1 MTISIDKS
9 IEQEKEDTTSTATTK
24 TRQSTYEINPLILN
38 RWSPRSMTGEE
49 LDEDTIMS
57 LFEAARWAPS
67 SYNNQPWRFIYAKR
81 NTVHWDKLFNLL
93 AEPNK
98 VWTKNAAVLI
108 VVVARKNFENN
119 EKYSIT
125 HQFDAGAAWE
135 NLALEASSRGLA
147 VHAMQGFDYE
157 RARADLQI
165 PDKFDVMAMIAIGKQ
180 GPKDNLPPQLQEKE
194 HPNDRKP
201 LVEIVMEGQF
211 KRT

>member
-9 IEQEKEDTTSTATTK
+9 IEKEKENAIPTQ

-49 LDEDTIMS
+49 LDEDAMMS

-81 NTVHWDKLFNLL
+81 NTRYWNKLFNLL

-98 VWTKNAAVLI
+98 AWTKNAALL
-108 VVVARKNFENN
+108 VVVVSRKNFEHN

-125 HQFDAGAAWE
+125 HQYDSGSAWQ
-135 NLALEASSRGLA
+135 NLALEASSRGLVA
-147 VHAMQGFDYE
+147 HGMQGFDYE
-157 RARADLQI
+157 KSRIDLEI
-165 PDKFDVMAMIAIGKQ
+165 PDNFDVMSMVAIGKQ
-180 GPKDNLPPQLQEKE
+180 GPKENLPSELQNKE
-194 HPNDRKP
+194 FPDNRKP
-201 LVEIVMEGQF
+201 LNEIVMEGTF
-211 KRT
+211 RK

>member
-9 IEQEKEDTTSTATTK
+9 IEKEKENTLTQTQK
-24 TRQSTYEINPLILN
+24 GRQSKYKINSLILN
-38 RWSPRSMTGEE
+38 RWSPRSMSGEE

-81 NTVHWDKLFNLL
+81 NSPHWNKLFNLL

-108 VVVARKNFENN
+108 VVVSRKNFEHN

-125 HQFDAGAAWE
+125 HQYDAGAAWE

-157 RARADLQI
+157 RARIDLQI
-165 PDKFDVMAMIAIGKQ
+165 PDTFDVMAMIAIGKK
-180 GPKDNLPPQLQEKE
+180 GPKENLPSELQNKE
-194 HPNDRKP
+194 LPNNRKP
-201 LVEIVMEGQF
+201 LNEIVMEGTF
-211 KRT
+211 RK